1 MFDFRCMM
9 FDVRRAA
16 LIAALAGAGIGP
28 AFADSPSVTAVL
40 SSSEAA
46 VGETV
51 QLQIQVT
58 GSGAKAPGEIQV
70 DGVEIQRTGTEQH
83 YEMRNFSVSQ
93 SVIYNY
99 TLLPTKA
106 GKFKIP
112 PQTIEV
118 DGKPLRTP
126 ELVLN
131 VVGSS
136 SRAAGGNTNAA
147 PQSTIDPKQLGF
159 IELIVPK
166 REAYVG
172 EIVPIVVK
180 ICLNPRVRFQQVGA
194 PEINAQGLT
203 MQKLEQAGRG
213 TETINGAMYDVV
225 TFKTAFTAARGGKFE
240 IPPVEAKALAILSR
254 RSSSTRSPGQRP
266 RSPLDM
272 FNMDPFDDPFFS
284 SVIGEPR
291 KLTLSSEPTS
301 LEIKPLPPN
310 APPSFSG
317 AVGNFAMTSEVKPK
331 TVQVGDPITVT
342 STIAGRGNFDR
353 VDAPVISDEAGW
365 HKYPPSSKFEKDD
378 EIGISGKKTF
388 ETVLSPNEKKET
400 VPPLLFSYFDPVK
413 EQYVSL
419 HSDAVPVQVEGNALP
434 SPAVAATTP
443 AANPDATTKPG
454 SKPQD
459 ILYQI
464 ADFGPARS
472 FTPFY
477 NLPIF
482 WMAQLVPLLGL
493 LGVAGWN
500 IRQARINNREAQ
512 RTTRLQ
518 QEVAHLMRSLRRN
531 DSSPQEYFSQAS
543 RAVQVKAA
551 LASRSGGIDPNMV
564 DEEVAAK
571 TFTLDENE
579 RAQLGRLFAQSN
591 ELRYSGGDNGGGT
604 SSPQDRQ
611 TILELIENLRA

>member
-1 MFDFRCMM
+1 MM